1 MFDLL
6 VSKPEAIAAIANTVA
21 AFGSVAVA
29 IIAIFVS
36 IKALRHQREHNKL
49 SVKPLAQV
57 LIGDYENR
65 VYVKLVNTGTGPMII
80 KSIKIINA
88 PDPSRPL
95 KCAMP
100 PGVNWTQYLVTNG
113 ADRSMRPGGDI
124 FLVRFQAA
132 FT

>member
-65 VYVKLVNTGTGPMII
+65 VYVKLVNTGTGP
-80 KSIKIINA
+80 
-88 PDPSRPL
+88 
-95 KCAMP
+95 
-100 PGVNWTQYLVTNG
+100 Q
-113 ADRSMRPGGDI
+113 
-124 FLVRFQAA
+124 
-132 FT
+132 